1 MAGRLLPR
9 NPLPMPSYD
18 PELRPEPLE
27 WLQLPEEERIGLVAA
42 YHRDA
47 HIPLPKKTRLVHA
60 ALHAVVENQLAEH
73 LEPVVDA
80 LVRLLA
86 EGLSRHEAIHAIGFV
101 LIGEIN
107 DSIREER
114 DTQTIQSRY
123 GDALERLTAASWRDQ
138 AG

>member
-1 MAGRLLPR
+1 ML
-9 NPLPMPSYD
+9 SYD
-18 PELRPEPLE
+18 PESAPARLE
-27 WLQLPEEERIGLVAA
+27 WLQLSEEERIGLVAG
-42 YHRDA
+42 YHREA
-47 HIPLPKKTRLVHA
+47 RVRLRPKARLAHA
-60 ALHAVVENQLAEH
+60 ALHAVVETQLAET
-73 LEPVVDA
+73 LEPAVRA
-80 LVRLLA
+80 LMRLLE